1 MAFEGKTVLITGA
14 SSGIGADAAIHL
26 AKLGA
31 EVAIVGRNEKRL
43 NAVVEQIKQNGSP
56 AALAISADVTKD
68 AQRIVD
74 ETIARF
80 GKLDVLVNNVGI
92 VITSKVP
99 DLNMDDFDRVF
110 DVNVRSVIILTQL
123 CVPHLEKTKGNIVIV
138 SSIAGFNPQPNLTT
152 YCTSKAALNQFSKCA
167 AMDLAPRGIR
177 VNSVNPGVIRTP
189 IHETF
194 LGGAENANRFMEEYG
209 KRYPVGRAGEVA
221 DTSAA
226 IAYLADN
233 NVASFLTGL
242 LLPVDGGAVVAGVN

>member
-1 MAFEGKTVLITGA
+1 MAFQGKTVLITGA

-26 AKLGA
+26 AQLGA
-31 EVAIVGRNEKRL
+31 QVAIVGRNEQRL
-43 NAVVEQIKQNGSP
+43 NAVVEKIKQNGSP
-56 AALAISADVTKD
+56 APLAISADVTKD

-74 ETIARF
+74 ETIERF

-194 LGGAENANRFMEEYG
+194 LGSVENADRFMEEYG

>member
-1 MAFEGKTVLITGA
+1 MSFNGKTVLITGA

-31 EVAIVGRNEKRL
+31 EVAIVARNQERL
-43 NAVVEQIKQNGSP
+43 NAVVEQIKKNGSP
-56 AALAISADVTKD
+56 EALAISADVSKD

-99 DLNMDDFDRVF
+99 DLNLDDFDRVL

-123 CVPHLEKTKGNIVIV
+123 CVPYLEKTKGNIVNV

-152 YCTSKAALNQFSKCA
+152 YCISKAALNQFSKCA

-194 LGGAENANRFMEEYG
+194 LGGAENANKFMDEYG

-233 NVASFLTGL
+233 NVASFLTGI
-242 LLPVDGGAVVAGVN
+242 